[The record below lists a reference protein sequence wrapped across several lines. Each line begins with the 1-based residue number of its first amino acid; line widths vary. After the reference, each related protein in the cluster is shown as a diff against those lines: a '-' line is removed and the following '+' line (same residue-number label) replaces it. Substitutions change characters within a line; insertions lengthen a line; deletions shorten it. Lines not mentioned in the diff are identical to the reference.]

1 MSKQFFL
8 FSEKEMGEPLRI
20 KKGNKQPTYPVK
32 EMVTCINKNGEISQH
47 PICCKP
53 QEDFVAQA
61 NEVWGGRY
69 DYTDSVLA
77 GMKEPI
83 TIYCPKHDYH
93 FTVTMAQNHVKK
105 IKPTGCPICR
115 AEEVHHREFGTD
127 WRKYLKLCAK
137 NSRVGLIANVGRPKL
152 SDEERARRKAE
163 RDEATAE
170 RQRIRK
176 EERRKAYEEKMR
188 LQKEETR
195 RRREEREAQRK
206 AERKRKAE
214 EKERQ
219 RIADLQERF
228 LREAPLKQGE
238 GYQYRDVDKI
248 VNSDSHVLV
257 HCPNPDHEWHPML
270 VRLILQGCKCRE
282 CAGRHVPREK
292 RADDFLKR
300 AYKKYGTELFDLS
313 RVHVQYINNDTYV
326 EVRCLKHNLWYLVT
340 PDTFIRKAGGCPICN
355 TSKGEMEIILWLR
368 EHDVRYEKEPIWT
381 HNNMFCKRNYLKP
394 DFWLPD
400 HNLIIEY
407 NGEQHYENV
416 GLFRRDKNWT
426 LEDQQER
433 DMTIR
438 DLCREKNIRLLEI
451 PYTEF
456 DHIKDILA
464 KNVKL
469 PKK

>member
-1 MSKQFFL
+1 MEQTNL
-8 FSEKEMGEPLRI
+8 FPDMPNPREGDVINGKRVVRTKTGELALIPI
-20 KKGNKQPTYPVK
+20 NTKTVEEFAEDANKIWHGKYIYTNSHYIDNKKPV
-32 EMVTCINKNGEISQH
+32 N
-47 PICCKP
+47 
-53 QEDFVAQA
+53 
-61 NEVWGGRY
+61 
-69 DYTDSVLA
+69 
-77 GMKEPI
+77 
-83 TIYCPKHDYH
+83 IYCPKHDYE
-93 FTVTMAQNHVKK
+93 FTVGMAQNHLMKHNA
-105 IKPTGCPICR
+105 TGCPICR
-115 AEEVHHREFGTD
+115 AEQTHHREFGTD

-137 NSRVGLIANVGRPKL
+137 QNRVGLINNVGRPKL
-152 SDEERARRKAE
+152 TEEEKARRRAE
-163 RDEATAE
+163 RDAATAE
-170 RQRIRK
+170 RRQKRK

-188 LQKEETR
+188 LQHEETLR
-195 RRREEREAQRK
+195 RQAEKKAEKKRLREEQEQ
-206 AERKRKAE
+206 
-214 EKERQ
+214 Q
-219 RIADLQERF
+219 RIKEFQAMF
-228 LREAPLKQGE
+228 LREAPKAQGE
-238 GYQYRDVDKI
+238 GYQYRGVEKVTKKKDHVD
-248 VNSDSHVLV
+248 V
-257 HCPNPDHEWHPML
+257 HCPNPDHQWHPML
-270 VRLILQGCKCRE
+270 VELILQGCKCRE

-313 RVHVQYINNDTYV
+313 RVHAQYINNDTYV
-326 EVRCLKHNLWYLVT
+326 EVKCLKHNLWYLVT

>member
-1 MSKQFFL
+1 MSKR
-8 FSEKEMGEPLRI
+8 SEKNQLSLFTDEQQGYGR
-20 KKGNKQPTYPVK
+20 T
-32 EMVTCINKNGEISQH
+32 KNGLEYRGIRTTVNKH
-47 PICCKP
+47 GETIKLAVVVKP
-53 QEDFVAQA
+53 LEKFIEQA
-61 NEVWGGRY
+61 NAIWHGKY
-69 DYTDSVLA
+69 DYTNSRYTNNKA
-77 GMKEPI
+77 PI
-83 TIYCPKHDYH
+83 NIYCPKHDYE
-93 FTVTMAQNHVKK
+93 FTVGMAQNHLMKHN
-105 IKPTGCPICR
+105 PTGCPVCSYEKQYGVEYGSEWR
-115 AEEVHHREFGTD
+115 NDLEPTPNQNRVRSKANHHNLPPEEKE
-127 WRKYLKLCAK
+127 
-137 NSRVGLIANVGRPKL
+137 
-152 SDEERARRKAE
+152 RRKAE
-163 RDEATAE
+163 RAAKFAEA
-170 RQRIRK
+170 RQKRK
-176 EERRKAYEEKMR
+176 EERQRAYQERIAAQKAETQRRK
-188 LQKEETR
+188 
-195 RRREEREAQRK
+195 EAEK
-206 AERKRKAE
+206 AER
-214 EKERQ
+214 ERQ
-219 RIADLQERF
+219 KQQRIKEFQEMF
-228 LREAPLKQGE
+228 LREAPKAQGE
-238 GYQYRDVDKI
+238 GYQYRGVENITSKSSR
-248 VNSDSHVLV
+248 VMV
-257 HCPNPDHEWHPML
+257 HCGNPDHEWHEML
-270 VRLILQGCKCRE
+270 VWLCLQGSKCRE
-282 CAGRHVPREK
+282 CAGRHVPRAK

-313 RVHVQYINNDTYV
+313 RVHAQYINNDTYV
-326 EVRCLKHNLWYLVT
+326 EVKCLKHNLWYLVT

-416 GLFRRDKNWT
+416 GLFKRDKNWT

-464 KNVKL
+464 KNIKL